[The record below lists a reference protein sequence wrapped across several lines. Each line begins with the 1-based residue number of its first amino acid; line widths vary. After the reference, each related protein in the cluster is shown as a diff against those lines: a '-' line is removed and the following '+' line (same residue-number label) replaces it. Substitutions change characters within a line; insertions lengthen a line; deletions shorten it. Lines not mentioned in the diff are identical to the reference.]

1 MLCCTGDITERKRF
15 RDTKNKRKRANGKKA
30 GLVPL
35 TYDKKFRQKKKK
47 ALNETRMS
55 LQCSQLGLRMK
66 MKRFVN
72 APKDAAL

>member
-1 MLCCTGDITERKRF
+1 M
-15 RDTKNKRKRANGKKA
+15 
-30 GLVPL
+30 PL

>member
-1 MLCCTGDITERKRF
+1 M
-15 RDTKNKRKRANGKKA
+15 
-30 GLVPL
+30 

-47 ALNETRMS
+47 AFNETRMS
-55 LQCSQLGLRMK
+55 LQCSQLGFRMK